1 MSRALSGS
9 NSERSFDL
17 ALDTDIEDAVV
28 LLPAAVVAVQ
38 RRRIWR
44 REVISFQGFRR
55 KMRNYIACVEVL

>member
-17 ALDTDIEDAVV
+17 ALDTDIDDAVV

-44 REVISFQGFRR
+44 REVISF
-55 KMRNYIACVEVL
+55 